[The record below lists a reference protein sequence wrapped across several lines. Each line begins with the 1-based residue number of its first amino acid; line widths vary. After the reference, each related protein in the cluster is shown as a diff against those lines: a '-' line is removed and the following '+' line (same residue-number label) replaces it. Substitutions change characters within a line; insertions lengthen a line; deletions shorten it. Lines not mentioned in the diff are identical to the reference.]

1 MGLDGIARG
10 SFPDLGNYF
19 ATHQEALATPG
30 WSGGFF
36 YDMVRSAHDAGERPT
51 AAFPSSH
58 VGVSTILMILA
69 WTARSRRLF
78 LGILPLYVLLCLST
92 VYIYAHYAIDVFAG
106 WVSAFVIYAVLY
118 AVYVKWVGKE

>member
-1 MGLDGIARG
+1 
-10 SFPDLGNYF
+10 
-19 ATHQEALATPG
+19 
-30 WSGGFF
+30 
-36 YDMVRSAHDAGERPT
+36 
-51 AAFPSSH
+51 
-58 VGVSTILMILA
+58 MILA